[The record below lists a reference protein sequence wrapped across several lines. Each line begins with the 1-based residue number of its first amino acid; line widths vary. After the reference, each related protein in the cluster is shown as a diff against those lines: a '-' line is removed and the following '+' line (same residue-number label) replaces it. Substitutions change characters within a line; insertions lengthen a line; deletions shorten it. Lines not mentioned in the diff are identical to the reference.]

1 MSLVRRSDEEIS
13 ALEHEA
19 EQALLSAESSFTD
32 KTYHQGVLDALQ
44 YLLGR
49 DDNPYER
56 EE

>member
-19 EQALLSAESSFTD
+19 EQALLSAESSFKD

-49 DDNPYER
+49 EDNPYER

>member
-49 DDNPYER
+49 EDKPYER